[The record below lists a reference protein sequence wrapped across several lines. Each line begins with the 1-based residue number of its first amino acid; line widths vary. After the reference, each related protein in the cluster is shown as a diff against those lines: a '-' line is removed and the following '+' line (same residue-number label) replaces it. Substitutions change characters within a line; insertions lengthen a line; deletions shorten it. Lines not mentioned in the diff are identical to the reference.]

1 VVSTVKPTIPRLII
15 RTDHHVVVS
24 ADDGAVDERAGL
36 ISASPTGDR
45 LNPGPSAP
53 TNDRR
58 DDDYRPDP
66 DSHRDFLLAGAV
78 WQDGLLQNYRL
89 IFLTL
94 HAILFAIGIG
104 VLAASLSQQSDAR
117 AIVLSSILICIAFTS
132 SYLLVTMRKIVLAR
146 GNDVN
151 FWHRRLIR
159 WENDFTVNER
169 DFTRF
174 KIHQKSKRE
183 DSLYDRFMNGRKI
196 DEADIDDLIEKGLG
210 HTRKIID
217 KQLFR
222 GLLIGWFLLSLGGVL
237 NILVAAGLRVTFKS

>member
-1 VVSTVKPTIPRLII
+1 
-15 RTDHHVVVS
+15 VS
-24 ADDGAVDERAGL
+24 ADDVGVDERAAQM
-36 ISASPTGDR
+36 SSSTSSER
-45 LNPGPSAP
+45 LNPGPSVPSSDPA
-53 TNDRR
+53 
-58 DDDYRPDP
+58 DDDYRPNP

-104 VLAASLSQQSDAR
+104 VLAASLSQQSNSR
-117 AIVLSSILICIAFTS
+117 AIVLSSVLILIALTS
-132 SYLLVTMRKIVLAR
+132 SYLLVTMRKIVEAR
-146 GNDVN
+146 GGDVN

-174 KIHQKSKRE
+174 KIHQKSKR
-183 DSLYDRFMNGRKI
+183 DNSLYDRFMNGRKI
-196 DEADIDDLIEKGLG
+196 GEADIDDLIEKGLG

-217 KQLFR
+217 KQLFS
-222 GLLIGWFLLSLGGVL
+222 GLLIGWFLLSVGGIL
-237 NILVAAGLRVTFKS
+237 NILVAAGLRLTFRS